1 MTVRELYHES
11 LLYRFLHWLS
21 GLLHKLPESRIWE
34 HLRSSAFSE
43 KFLIRLEHTGKLEQS
58 FCYRLGE
65 KCNAG
70 LQKLGMA
77 FRRLWAN
84 SRVSG
89 IVCRIREKNRQSLL
103 FGWAARRGSPALLL
117 GCLAVFPWLESLF
130 KFGFQ
135 IDWLNNCWSEV
146 ILVCG
151 ILAVLRQRIFA
162 KEPQRPRLTPAM
174 LPILQFPL
182 IGIILL
188 CSVMLFPQIGHAGF
202 YVTMGGLL
210 WFWVITRVLRDSE
223 DVVFLCRVMVLVAAF
238 TALIGVL
245 EYVFAIPMPGP
256 WLETAETEIRTR
268 AFAVFANPNQ
278 LGEYLELMTP
288 MTVGMIFLTTD
299 KKQKIFYGGCVLL
312 MLAAGLFTMS
322 RGAWIALAAA
332 FFVFALLEDRRLLL
346 LFFVAGVIA
355 LAIPFVSSRLTFLF
369 SNDYI
374 YSAAKGGRVLRW
386 QTAFRYLRQ
395 GNPWLGLGFGMYGG
409 EVANNTTAISDWTY
423 YWVDNYYVKLLAEN
437 GVIGLI
443 SFFVMQAGVLFVG
456 LRAWARVRRTRFRQ
470 LAAGLLAGMV
480 AILVHGLFECVFD
493 VKFINVLYWVCAGTM
508 IWLGFL
514 QKSSSPEKETELAAV
529 S

>member
-1 MTVRELYHES
+1 MTVHDLFRES
-11 LLYRFLHWLS
+11 LLYRILHWIY
-21 GLLHKLPESRIWE
+21 GVLHKFPESRIWE

-43 KFLIRLEHTGKLEQS
+43 KFLIRLEHTGKAKQS
-58 FCYRLGE
+58 ALYRLTI
-65 KCNAG
+65 KCNAA
-70 LQKLGMA
+70 LQKFGTVILP
-77 FRRLWAN
+77 LWKN
-84 SRVSG
+84 SRTAH
-89 IVCRIREKNRQSLL
+89 ILCRIHEKNKQSHLL
-103 FGWAARRGSPALLL
+103 GWAGRRGSPAFLL

-130 KFGFQ
+130 KIALQ
-135 IDWLNNCWSEV
+135 IDWITNSWSE
-146 ILVCG
+146 ILLVFG
-151 ILAVLRQRIFA
+151 ILTVLRQRIAA
-162 KEPQRPRLTPAM
+162 KEPMRPCLTPAL
-174 LPILQFPL
+174 LPIVQFPVV
-182 IGIILL
+182 GIILL
-188 CSVMLFPQIGHAGF
+188 CVVMLFPQVGYAGF

-210 WFWVITRVLRDSE
+210 WFWIVTRVLRSSD
-223 DVVFLCRVMVLVAAF
+223 DVIFLCRVMVAVAAV
-238 TALIGVL
+238 TALIGVI
-245 EYVFAIPMPGP
+245 EYVLAVPMPGP

-278 LGEYLELMTP
+278 LGEFLEMMTP

-299 KKQKIFYGGCVLL
+299 KKEKLYFGICAVL

-322 RGAWIALAAA
+322 RGAWIAIAAA
-332 FFVFALLEDRRLLL
+332 FFVFALLEDRRLIL
-346 LFFVAGVIA
+346 LFFVAGVIV

-409 EVANNTTAISDWTY
+409 EVANKTAVIQDWTY

-443 SFFVMQAGVLFVG
+443 SFWVMQLGVLFVG
-456 LRAWARVRRTRFRQ
+456 LRAWACVRHTRFRQ
-470 LAAGLLAGMV
+470 LAAGILSGLVG
-480 AILVHGLFECVFD
+480 ILVHGMFECVFD
-493 VKFINVLYWVCAGTM
+493 VKFIAVLYWTCAGMM

-514 QKSSSPEKETELAAV
+514 QKQKSIV

>member
-1 MTVRELYHES
+1 MTLRELYQES

-21 GLLHKLPESRIWE
+21 SVLHKLPESRIWE
-34 HLRSSAFSE
+34 YLRSSAFSE
-43 KFLIRLEHTGKLEQS
+43 KFLIRLEHTGKVEQS
-58 FCYRLGE
+58 FCYRMCA
-65 KCNAG
+65 KCNAA
-70 LQKLGMA
+70 LQKLGGA
-77 FRRLWAN
+77 LRRLWSN
-84 SRVSG
+84 SSVSLL
-89 IVCRIREKNRQSLL
+89 VYRIREKSKDSLL
-103 FGWAARRGSPALLL
+103 LGWAVRRGSPAFLL

-135 IDWLNNCWSEV
+135 IDWLTDSWAEV

-151 ILAVLRQRIFA
+151 ALAVLRQRIFA
-162 KEPQRPRLTPAM
+162 GEPLRPCLTPAM
-174 LPILQFPL
+174 LPVLQFPL
-182 IGIILL
+182 VGIILL
-188 CSVMLFPQIGHAGF
+188 CSVMLFPSVGHAGY
-202 YVTMGGLL
+202 YVTMSGLL
-210 WFWVITRVLRDSE
+210 WFWIITRVLRDSD
-223 DVVFLCRVMVLVAAF
+223 DVIFLCRIHVAVATV
-238 TALIGVL
+238 TALVGIA
-245 EYVFAIPMPGP
+245 EYIFAVPMPGP

-299 KKQKIFYGGCVLL
+299 KKQKLLYGVCVLL

-346 LFFVAGVIA
+346 LFFGAGVIA

-369 SNDYI
+369 SNNYI

-409 EVANNTTAISDWTY
+409 EVANNTTVISDWTY

-443 SFFVMQAGVLFVG
+443 SFWVMQLGVLFVG
-456 LRAWARVRRTRFRQ
+456 LRAWARVRHTRFRQ
-470 LAAGLLAGMV
+470 LAAGMLAGLV
-480 AILVHGLFECVFD
+480 GILVHGLFECVFD
-493 VKFINVLYWVCAGTM
+493 VKFISTLYWVCAGTM

-514 QKSSSPEKETELAAV
+514 QKNRSPEKETALAAV
-529 S
+529 